1 MRKEKKKMKLIT
13 KKIKEYIK
21 KSKRAKLYGIFG
33 MIYLIMVIFVM
44 NDAWLYQ
51 TPIAKLTKVET
62 SKVGENKSTRG
73 THEIKYK
80 QVVDFSNEYTDTGML
95 KQKYHKGD
103 KVLLSGSYSNVGSG
117 IQGKK
122 RDAELVI
129 LLGLLI
135 FILMTIAGKKG
146 ILTIV
151 TVGINIIIFS
161 IGFLSSSDEADVVAI
176 CDKMVI
182 FFAVFTLVGLNGIH
196 RKTWAALVS
205 TLLVLAMIMGVFD
218 VVIRHVDELDY
229 STMEYLGSIDTP
241 DKIFHAEIL
250 LSGLGAIMDVAVAI
264 AAALSELVTKKPE
277 VTFRELFRSGR
288 EIGYDIMGTMINVLL
303 FVFGCGLIP
312 MCLIRMNNSV
322 RLMTIIR
329 LHIPCELCRFFVEST
344 GIVLAIPVSI
354 LITSVMMK
362 LTVRKVKKTC

>member
-1 MRKEKKKMKLIT
+1 MRKEKEKMKLIA

-80 QVVDFSNEYTDTGML
+80 QKIRGVVLNGKNKGEVVDFSNEYTDTGML

-151 TVGINIIIFS
+151 TVGINIIIFA

-176 CDKMVI
+176 CNKMVI
-182 FFAVFTLVGLNGIH
+182 FFAV
-196 RKTWAALVS
+196 
-205 TLLVLAMIMGVFD
+205 
-218 VVIRHVDELDY
+218 
-229 STMEYLGSIDTP
+229 
-241 DKIFHAEIL
+241 
-250 LSGLGAIMDVAVAI
+250 
-264 AAALSELVTKKPE
+264 
-277 VTFRELFRSGR
+277 
-288 EIGYDIMGTMINVLL
+288 
-303 FVFGCGLIP
+303 
-312 MCLIRMNNSV
+312 
-322 RLMTIIR
+322 
-329 LHIPCELCRFFVEST
+329 
-344 GIVLAIPVSI
+344 
-354 LITSVMMK
+354 
-362 LTVRKVKKTC
+362 